1 MISNIPNNLTLLRIA
16 LIPCLILVFYIPDDI
31 LPPYDKNLTA
41 TLIFLFA
48 AITDWLDGYLA
59 RKLDQTSDFGAF
71 IDPVADKLIVIA
83 ALILLVDLGRIE
95 LTVAFIIIAREF
107 TISSLREW
115 MAKLGKSGGIA
126 VAFIGKFKTTMQM
139 IAILFLLY
147 YENILFFPI
156 ALIGKILIYFA
167 ALLTI
172 ISMIYY
178 LKIAFKNFEKK
189 ERLMNKIDTLQKEAK
204 ILPSQCGNSSAG
216 RAIPCQGIGREFEPR
231 FPLHYF
237 SLFKERWLPKE
248 AFCTYF
254 RVNCCI

>member
-1 MISNIPNNLTLLRIA
+1 MILNIPNYLTLLRIG
-16 LIPCLILVFYIPDDI
+16 LIPCLILVFYVSDDT
-31 LPPYDKNLTA
+31 LSAYDKNLTA

-59 RKLDQTSDFGAF
+59 RRLNQTSDFGAF

-83 ALILLVDLGRIE
+83 ALILLTELGRIE
-95 LTVAFIIIAREF
+95 TIVAFIIIAREF

-115 MAKLGKSGGIA
+115 MATLGKSGSIA

-147 YENILFFPI
+147 YDNILFIPV

-178 LKIAFKNFEKK
+178 LKIAFNILKK
-189 ERLMNKIDTLQKEAK
+189 KKD
-204 ILPSQCGNSSAG
+204 
-216 RAIPCQGIGREFEPR
+216 
-231 FPLHYF
+231 Y
-237 SLFKERWLPKE
+237 
-248 AFCTYF
+248 
-254 RVNCCI
+254 

>member
-1 MISNIPNNLTLLRIA
+1 MILNIPNTLTLLRIA
-16 LIPCLILVFYIPDDI
+16 LIPCLILVFYLSNDT
-31 LPPYDKNLTA
+31 LSAYQKNLTA

-59 RKLDQTSDFGAF
+59 RKLKQTSNFGAF

-83 ALILLVDLGRIE
+83 ALILLVELGRVESI
-95 LTVAFIIIAREF
+95 VAFIIIAREF

-115 MAKLGKSGGIA
+115 MATLGESGSIA

-156 ALIGKILIYFA
+156 AVIGKILIYFA
-167 ALLTI
+167 ALLTM

-178 LKIAFKNFEKK
+178 LKIAFKILKK
-189 ERLMNKIDTLQKEAK
+189 KKD
-204 ILPSQCGNSSAG
+204 
-216 RAIPCQGIGREFEPR
+216 
-231 FPLHYF
+231 Y
-237 SLFKERWLPKE
+237 
-248 AFCTYF
+248 
-254 RVNCCI
+254 

>member
-1 MISNIPNNLTLLRIA
+1 MILNIPNYLSLLRIG
-16 LIPCLILVFYIPDDI
+16 LIPCLILVFYVPDDT
-31 LPPYDKNLTA
+31 LSAYDKNLTA

-59 RKLDQTSDFGAF
+59 RRLNQTSDFGAF

-83 ALILLVDLGRIE
+83 ALILLAELGRIE
-95 LTVAFIIIAREF
+95 SIVAFIIIAREF

-115 MAKLGKSGGIA
+115 MATLGKSGSIA

-147 YENILFFPI
+147 YDNILFIPV

-178 LKIAFKNFEKK
+178 LKIAFNILKK
-189 ERLMNKIDTLQKEAK
+189 KKD
-204 ILPSQCGNSSAG
+204 
-216 RAIPCQGIGREFEPR
+216 
-231 FPLHYF
+231 Y
-237 SLFKERWLPKE
+237 
-248 AFCTYF
+248 
-254 RVNCCI
+254 

>member
-1 MISNIPNNLTLLRIA
+1 MILNIPNYLTLLRIG
-16 LIPCLILVFYIPDDI
+16 LIPCLILVFYVSDDT
-31 LPPYDKNLTA
+31 LSAYDKNLTA

-59 RKLDQTSDFGAF
+59 RRLNQTSDFGAF

-83 ALILLVDLGRIE
+83 ALILLTELGRIE
-95 LTVAFIIIAREF
+95 TIVAFIIIAREF

-115 MAKLGKSGGIA
+115 MATLGKSGSIA

-147 YENILFFPI
+147 YDNILFIPV

-167 ALLTI
+167 AILTI

-178 LKIAFKNFEKK
+178 LKVAFNILKK
-189 ERLMNKIDTLQKEAK
+189 KKD
-204 ILPSQCGNSSAG
+204 
-216 RAIPCQGIGREFEPR
+216 
-231 FPLHYF
+231 Y
-237 SLFKERWLPKE
+237 
-248 AFCTYF
+248 
-254 RVNCCI
+254 

>member
-1 MISNIPNNLTLLRIA
+1 MILNIPNNLTLLRIA
-16 LIPCLILVFYIPDDI
+16 LIPCLILVFYLSNDT
-31 LPPYDKNLTA
+31 LSAYQKNLTA

-59 RKLDQTSDFGAF
+59 RKLKQTSNFGAF

-83 ALILLVDLGRIE
+83 ALILLVELGRVESI
-95 LTVAFIIIAREF
+95 VAFIIIAREF

-115 MAKLGKSGGIA
+115 MATLGESGSIA

-156 ALIGKILIYFA
+156 AVIGKILIYFA
-167 ALLTI
+167 ALLTM

-178 LKIAFKNFEKK
+178 LKIAFKILKK
-189 ERLMNKIDTLQKEAK
+189 KKD
-204 ILPSQCGNSSAG
+204 
-216 RAIPCQGIGREFEPR
+216 
-231 FPLHYF
+231 Y
-237 SLFKERWLPKE
+237 
-248 AFCTYF
+248 
-254 RVNCCI
+254 